1 MSHTMLELK
10 KQADELFTRLME
22 QCAPFEK
29 RYGPT
34 PPDEIILCCHK
45 CERRRVLPSMRS
57 GEGRTRRLIPCH
69 KCETPLDY
77 LGYDDDG
84 EIWWCV
90 GCQAYRAAL
99 E

>member
-1 MSHTMLELK
+1 MKIK

-22 QCAPFEK
+22 QCATFEK

-34 PPDEIILCCHK
+34 VAQETTMA
-45 CERRRVLPSMRS
+45 V
-57 GEGRTRRLIPCH
+57 PCH

-77 LGYDDDG
+77 LGSDDDG

-99 E
+99 Q